1 MEKKENNEITVKIKC
16 ELQELFIILEQK
28 GFNIIDEF
36 TMDDTYFIPFNL
48 EIEKMSSRDI
58 LKKAVLV
65 RYIVDKTTGVIK
77 KKITFKRKEIDNNGN
92 ILNQEAIN
100 CDVKEVEDAKRIL
113 EAIGYKKL
121 INIKERDIVYAKNGF
136 ELAIKDVENGEKLIE
151 IETEVDNPELNN
163 IEKLKQKISEI
174 DIPIY
179 TANYF
184 VKKAEIELDKIL
196 GRNWTE

>member
-16 ELQELFIILEQK
+16 ELQELYKILEEK
-28 GFNIIDEF
+28 GFNIVDEF
-36 TMDDTYFIPFNL
+36 TMDDTYFIPDSL

-100 CDVKEVEDAKRIL
+100 CDVKDVEDAKKIL

-121 INIKERDIVYAKNGF
+121 INIKERDIVYSKNGF

-151 IETEVDNPELNN
+151 IETEVDNPELDNL
-163 IEKLKQKISEI
+163 EKIKRKISEI
-174 DIPIY
+174 NIPIY
-179 TANYF
+179 TDNYF

-196 GRNWTE
+196 

>member
-58 LKKAVLV
+58 LKKAVIV

-184 VKKAEIELDKIL
+184 VKKAEIELDKLL
-196 GRNWTE
+196 GRNLI

>member
-1 MEKKENNEITVKIKC
+1 MGKKENNEITVKIKC
-16 ELQELFIILEQK
+16 ELQELYKILEQK

-36 TMDDTYFIPFNL
+36 TMDDTYFIPDSL

-100 CDVKEVEDAKRIL
+100 CDVKDVEDAKRIL

-121 INIKERDIVYAKNGF
+121 INIKERDIVYSRNGF

-151 IETEVDNPELNN
+151 IETEVDNPELDNL
-163 IEKLKQKISEI
+163 EKLKQKISEI

-179 TANYF
+179 IDNYF
-184 VKKAEIELDKIL
+184 MKKAEIELDKIL
-196 GRNWTE
+196 GRNLI